1 MSQFYTA
8 FVFFTNTKIKKVD
21 KNIVTNNM
29 RQVVGEISE
38 HDYLYLIIQIDHRN
52 SHHGKITLIGY
63 LDNKYVHKR
72 GMRQHM

>member
-8 FVFFTNTKIKKVD
+8 FVLFTNTKIKKVD
-21 KNIVTNNM
+21 KTFVTNNM

-38 HDYLYLIIQIDHRN
+38 HDYLYLIIQIDHRKFY
-52 SHHGKITLIGY
+52 HGKITLIGY

-72 GMRQHM
+72 GIGQHM